1 MTTLSAQTVDK
12 LLDNRYIE
20 DHIAA
25 TAEHLQGA
33 GFLKKERQVAGA
45 AEEFKDFLSRLEKL
59 EAGNPSSHYDL
70 AENAL
75 QLKRDFKRQAKMF
88 SGRRKKTFEK
98 LLDILFGS
106 VHESINLKDVLQAT
120 TKDETLTEDE
130 AEDLIKSY
138 VLTDS
143 ETSAF
148 GLILQQATLNYV
160 VNKTRPDEEEQDG
173 STTSESFDTMTEQAR
188 EVLEGKAARIRKR
201 VADELGV
208 QIGTENQNSGLTSL
222 FQTSSSAENHA
233 DTAIQ
238 GLRSFTDYVSNKVNH
253 ATLIALK
260 HVTNTFNTTLNDLE
274 QFVHKARSAGQKTR
288 VAARV
293 GIVLVGI
300 SAGFMSIAPE
310 AAHAAEPGMDGLDVP
325 TELEGDDPA
334 LAEALRAHEGD
345 IITTLVEESVTQ
357 MFATDGAAPFA
368 ETLAQEVDHHF
379 SQEDA
384 ARFAERHGEKHID
397 KHLSTLIQGAF
408 GEAEVSA
415 ENLTI
420 KQSVTVT
427 ISDADGVQSQ
437 ATYGDFQAQPK
448 YESGPSNLARGVINE
463 TSFMSDKTHISKD
476 ALVGAQPVTVQGDGV
491 AAMLNFDFQETSI
504 SLTEDIVNNI
514 KSLSEED
521 IEKKK
526 TVRVEVN
533 RFFIPTKQP

>member
-1 MTTLSAQTVDK
+1 MTLSNRTVDE
-12 LLDNRYIE
+12 LVDNPYIQE
-20 DHIAA
+20 HIAA
-25 TAEHLQGA
+25 TAQHLHEA
-33 GFLKKERQVAGA
+33 GVLQIERQVAGA
-45 AEEFKDFLSRLEKL
+45 AEEFKDFLSRLDKL
-59 EAGNPSSHYDL
+59 EAGNPSSYYDL

-75 QLKRDFKRQAKMF
+75 QMKKAFKQQARMF

-120 TKDETLTEDE
+120 TKDETLTEDK

-148 GLILQQATLNYV
+148 GLTLQQATLNYV
-160 VNKTRPDEEEQDG
+160 VNKTRHDEEEQGG
-173 STTSESFDTMTEQAR
+173 SRTSESFDAMTEQAQ

-233 DTAIQ
+233 DTELQ
-238 GLRSFTDYVSNKVNH
+238 GLQSFTDYVSDKVNH

-274 QFVHKARSAGQKTR
+274 QFAHKTRSAGQKTR
-288 VAARV
+288 VAARI
-293 GIVLVGI
+293 GIVIVGI

-325 TELEGDDPA
+325 TELDGEDPT
-334 LAEALRAHEGD
+334 LAEALQAREGD
-345 IITTLVEESVTQ
+345 VITTLVEESVTQ

-368 ETLAQEVDHHF
+368 ETLAQEVDQHF

-384 ARFAERHGEKHID
+384 AKFAERHGEKHID
-397 KHLSTLIQGAF
+397 KHLSTLLQGAF

-427 ISDADGVQSQ
+427 ISDGDGVQSQ
-437 ATYGDFQAQPK
+437 ATYGDFQAQPT
-448 YESGPSNLARGVINE
+448 YESGPSDLARGVINE
-463 TSFMSDKTHISKD
+463 TSFTSDKTHISKD
-476 ALVGAQPVTVQGDGV
+476 ALVGAQPVTVQGDVV
-491 AAMLNFDFQETSI
+491 AAMLNFDFQETSN

-521 IEKKK
+521 IDEKK

-533 RFFIPTKQP
+533 RFFIPKKQP